1 MIKKAVIPA
10 AGFGT
15 RFLPATKAQAKEMLT
30 VVDKPTIQY
39 VIEEAVEA
47 GIEQILIV
55 TGKNKQS
62 IENHFDRSF
71 EIETELLKKG
81 KTAVYDE
88 MVKIS
93 NMAEI
98 FYVRQKELNGLGD
111 AIRYAK
117 HFVNDE
123 PFVVLLGDTIVSG
136 KKCCTKE
143 LIETYEKY
151 YKAVIGVEEVKKEN
165 VHLYGIIDGDKVED
179 NTYKINSLVEKPS
192 VEEAPSNLAIAGR
205 YLLTPNIFEYLE
217 KIKPGKNGEY
227 QLTDAL
233 KLLCDD
239 KGLIAKKYNGKRY
252 DIGNKLGYL
261 ITTIE
266 LAVKR
271 KDLGDDFK
279 NYLKDFVKNIDN
291 IDI

>member
-15 RFLPATKAQAKEMLT
+15 RFLPATKAQPKEMLT

-39 VIEEAVEA
+39 VVEEAVEA

-81 KTAVYDE
+81 KTKLYDE
-88 MVKIS
+88 IVSIS

-117 HFVNDE
+117 HFVNNE

-143 LIETYEKY
+143 LIDTYEKY
-151 YKAVIGVEEVKKEN
+151 YKSVIGVEEVEMES
-165 VHLYGIIDGDKVED
+165 VSRYGIIDGEEVADR
-179 NTYKINSLVEKPS
+179 TFRINKLIEKPS
-192 VEEAPSNLAIAGR
+192 IEEAPSNLAIAGR
-205 YLLTPNIFEYLE
+205 YLLTPNIFDYLE

-233 KLLCDD
+233 SLLTEE
-239 KGLIAKKYNGKRY
+239 KGCIGLRYDGKRY

-266 LAVKR
+266 LACKR
-271 KDLGDDFK
+271 DDLSGDFV
-279 NYLKDFVKNIDN
+279 NYLKEYVKNLE
-291 IDI
+291 

>member
-15 RFLPATKAQAKEMLT
+15 RFLPATKAQPKEMLT
-30 VVDKPTIQY
+30 VIDKPTIQY
-39 VIEEAVEA
+39 VVEEAVKA
-47 GIEQILIV
+47 GIEQILII

-71 EIETELLKKG
+71 EIENELLKKG
-81 KTAVYDE
+81 KTDIYNE
-88 MVKIS
+88 MLNIS

-111 AIRYAK
+111 AVRYAK
-117 HFVNDE
+117 HFINDE
-123 PFVVLLGDTIVSG
+123 PFVVLLGDAIIQG
-136 KKCCTKE
+136 NKCCTKE
-143 LIETYEKY
+143 LIDTYEKY
-151 YKAVIGVEEVKKEN
+151 HKAVIGVEEVERKN
-165 VHLYGIIDGDKVED
+165 VHLYGIIDGTKIED
-179 NTYKINSLVEKPS
+179 RVYDIKNLVEKPN
-192 VEEAPSNLAIAGR
+192 VQEAPSNIAIAGR
-205 YLLTPNIFEYLE
+205 YLLTPEIFDYLE

-233 KLLCDD
+233 KLLCNE
-239 KGLIAKKYNGKRY
+239 KGCIAYRYDGKRY

-266 LAVKR
+266 LALKR
-271 KDLGDDFK
+271 EDLGDDFK
-279 NYLKDFVKNIDN
+279 NYLKELVKNI
-291 IDI
+291 